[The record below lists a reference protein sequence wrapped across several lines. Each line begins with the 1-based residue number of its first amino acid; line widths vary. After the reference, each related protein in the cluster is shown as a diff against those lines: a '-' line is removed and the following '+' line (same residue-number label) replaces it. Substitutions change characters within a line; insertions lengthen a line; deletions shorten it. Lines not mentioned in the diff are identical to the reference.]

1 MRFRTGHAVPALL
14 ALTVL
19 CSSPQPTDAHRGRG
33 QEGSV
38 TNTSV
43 PPGNLPGPWMRNTGL
58 SEDPL
63 AEIAGAWPEP
73 ELVPRVLR
81 ELIGSLNDRLATV
94 LIKVNEDVVV
104 LMDGRGEFR
113 SFRPEEVG
121 ERLGRRRLSP
131 SAYATVTPDGLRIET
146 FISAG
151 WTRTDDF
158 ARQDDKLVRT
168 TAILGGS
175 TRALRQGTVGGLRRP
190 PKTIVRVLEVRT
202 VYNPVGSD
210 HPSVSQSPA
219 TASPSARAA
228 VIRILPPEREYRELL
243 SGSVQIRT
251 LVTHPGIRTV
261 EFLLNGTPAQR
272 TRRRPF
278 KARLDLADPPRE
290 QTLDV
295 RAYDAEGRL
304 VGGER
309 TILNRVDT
317 PFGVRIATVRGEETN
332 GSPAVRVAAD
342 ILRPRSATLERV
354 DFYLSESL
362 VATRDDF
369 GSATG
374 AGTAGRTRVEALI
387 QDAST
392 HDFIR
397 VRARLADGRELEDA
411 ELLQGAEYQ
420 DEIDV
425 QLVQLQVLVVDG
437 RGDPVPDLK
446 PDDFEVREGGVE
458 LPVEALFTANDVPLV
473 LGFAIDSSESML
485 PIWRQL
491 KHVASAFLEQTLTQ
505 KDKAF
510 LVDFDRAVRLLQPLT
525 GSKALLSGWLDR
537 VTPWGG
543 TALSDGILFSLL
555 QYGDEPGRRALVMV
569 TDGADLHS
577 RQRPEDPADLA
588 RRLGL
593 PIYFVEMDNPLTELV
608 KGADGMPLTRRN
620 SHPRARKRIRRI
632 SEETGG
638 RHFHIDPLA
647 EDPPWTERIARAFDQ
662 IEEDLRHQHVLTYYS
677 SQPRGAPIRP
687 DIRVTRRDLKLRS
700 VVPLEAIE

>member
-1 MRFRTGHAVPALL
+1 MTRQNRNVLITGGTGILGSAVTKAYLAQGDTVAVTYLFDNEVERFKEFNP
-14 ALTVL
+14 
-19 CSSPQPTDAHRGRG
+19 
-33 QEGSV
+33 E
-38 TNTSV
+38 
-43 PPGNLPGPWMRNTGL
+43 L
-58 SEDPL
+58 SEDT
-63 AEIAGAWPEP
+63 EVRITSAWPEP
-73 ELVPRVLR
+73 ETIPRVLR

-94 LIKVNEDVVV
+94 LIKVNGDVVV
-104 LMDGRGEFR
+104 LMDGRGDFR
-113 SFRPEEVG
+113 SSRPKEVG

-131 SAYATVTPDGLRIET
+131 SPYATVTPDGLRIET
-146 FISAG
+146 FISKR

-175 TRALRQGTVGGLRRP
+175 TRAL
-190 PKTIVRVLEVRT
+190 EVRT

-210 HPSVSQSPA
+210 HPSVSQSPG

-251 LVTHPGIRTV
+251 LVTHPGIRMV
-261 EFLLNGTPAQR
+261 EFLLDGTPAQR

-290 QTLDV
+290 QMLDV

-304 VGGER
+304 VAGER

-317 PFGVRIATVRGEETN
+317 PFGVRITTLRGEEMN
-332 GSPAVRVAAD
+332 GSPAVRVVAD
-342 ILRPRSATLERV
+342 ILMPRSATLERV
-354 DFYLSESL
+354 DFYRSESL

-369 GSATG
+369 DSGTG
-374 AGTAGRTRVEALI
+374 AGTAGRTQVEALI
-387 QDAST
+387 QDVST
-392 HDFIR
+392 HDFVR

-411 ELLQGAEYQ
+411 ELLKGAEYQ

-458 LPVEALFTANDVPLV
+458 LPVEALFTATDVPLV

-491 KHVASAFLEQTLTQ
+491 RHVASAFLEQTLTQ

-525 GSKALLSGWLDR
+525 GNKALLAGWLDR

-593 PIYFVEMDNPLTELV
+593 PIYFVEMDNPLTEFV
-608 KGADGMPLTRRN
+608 KGPDGMPLTRRN

-687 DIRVTRRDLKLRS
+687 DIRVTRSDLKLRS

>member
-1 MRFRTGHAVPALL
+1 M
-14 ALTVL
+14 VL
-19 CSSPQPTDAHRGRG
+19 CSSPRPTDAQGGRG

-43 PPGNLPGPWMRNTGL
+43 PPGNLLGPWMRNTEL
-58 SEDPL
+58 SEDT
-63 AEIAGAWPEP
+63 EVRIASAWPEP
-73 ELVPRVLR
+73 ETIPRVLR

-94 LIKVNEDVVV
+94 LIKVNGDVVV
-104 LMDGRGEFR
+104 LMDGRGDFR

-121 ERLGRRRLSP
+121 ERLSRRRLSP
-131 SAYATVTPDGLRIET
+131 SPYATVTPDGLRIET
-146 FISAG
+146 FISG

-175 TRALRQGTVGGLRRP
+175 TRAL
-190 PKTIVRVLEVRT
+190 EVRT

-210 HPSVSQSPA
+210 HPSVSQSPG
-219 TASPSARAA
+219 TVSPSARAA

-251 LVTHPGIRTV
+251 LVTHPGIRMV
-261 EFLLNGTPAQR
+261 EFLLDGTPAQR

-290 QTLDV
+290 QMLEV

-304 VGGER
+304 VAGER

-317 PFGVRIATVRGEETN
+317 PFGVRITTLRGEEMN
-332 GSPAVRVAAD
+332 GSPAVRVVAD
-342 ILRPRSATLERV
+342 ILMPRSATLERV
-354 DFYLSESL
+354 DFYRSESL

-369 GSATG
+369 DSGTG
-374 AGTAGRTRVEALI
+374 AGTARRTQVEALI
-387 QDAST
+387 QDVST
-392 HDFIR
+392 HDFVR

-437 RGDPVPDLK
+437 RGNPVPDLK

-458 LPVEALFTANDVPLV
+458 LPVEALFTATDVPLV

-491 KHVASAFLEQTLTQ
+491 RHVASAFLEQTLTQ

-525 GSKALLSGWLDR
+525 GNKALLAGWLDR

-543 TALSDGILFSLL
+543 TALNDGILFSLL

-608 KGADGMPLTRRN
+608 KGPDGRTLTQRN

-677 SQPRGAPIRP
+677 SEPRGAPIRP
-687 DIRVTRRDLKLRS
+687 DIRVTRPDLKLRS

>member
-1 MRFRTGHAVPALL
+1 MRFRTGRAVPALL
-14 ALTVL
+14 ALMVL
-19 CSSPQPTDAHRGRG
+19 CSSPQPTDAQRGRG

-38 TNTSV
+38 TDTSV
-43 PPGNLPGPWMRNTGL
+43 PPGNLRGPWMRNTEL
-58 SEDPL
+58 SEDPIVG
-63 AEIAGAWPEP
+63 IASAWPEA
-73 ELVPRVLR
+73 EVVPRVLR

-94 LIKVNEDVVV
+94 LIKVNGDVVV

-175 TRALRQGTVGGLRRP
+175 TRT
-190 PKTIVRVLEVRT
+190 LEVRT

-210 HPSVSQSPA
+210 HPSVSQSPG
-219 TASPSARAA
+219 TESPSARAA

-251 LVTHPGIRTV
+251 LVTHPGIRMV
-261 EFLLNGTPAQR
+261 EFLLDGTPAQR

-290 QTLDV
+290 QMLDV

-304 VGGER
+304 VAGER

-317 PFGVRIATVRGEETN
+317 PFGVRITTIRGEEIN
-332 GSPAVRVAAD
+332 GSPAVRVVAD
-342 ILRPRSATLERV
+342 ILMPRSATLERV
-354 DFYLSESL
+354 DFYRSESL

-369 GSATG
+369 DSGTG
-374 AGTAGRTRVEALI
+374 AGTAGRTQVEALI
-387 QDAST
+387 QDVST
-392 HDFIR
+392 HDFVR

-411 ELLQGAEYQ
+411 ELLEGAEYQ

-458 LPVEALFTANDVPLV
+458 LPVEALFTATDVPLV

-491 KHVASAFLEQTLTQ
+491 RHVASAFLEQTLTQ

-525 GSKALLSGWLDR
+525 GSKALLAGWLDR

-620 SHPRARKRIRRI
+620 SHSRARKRIRRI

-687 DIRVTRRDLKLRS
+687 DIRITRRDLKLRS
-700 VVPLEAIE
+700 AAPLEAIE

>member
-1 MRFRTGHAVPALL
+1 MRFRTGDAVPALL
-14 ALTVL
+14 ALMVL
-19 CSSPQPTDAHRGRG
+19 CSSPQPTGAQGGRG

-38 TNTSV
+38 ADTSV
-43 PPGNLPGPWMRNTGL
+43 PPGNLSGPWMRNAKL
-58 SEDPL
+58 SEDPKVG
-63 AEIAGAWPEP
+63 IASAWPEP

-81 ELIGSLNDRLATV
+81 ALIGSLDDRLGTV
-94 LIKVNEDVVV
+94 LIRVNGDVVV
-104 LMDGRGEFR
+104 LMDGRGDFR
-113 SFRPEEVG
+113 SLRPEEVG
-121 ERLGRRRLSP
+121 ERLSRRRLSP
-131 SAYATVTPDGLRIET
+131 SPYATVTADGLRIET
-146 FISAG
+146 FISG
-151 WTRTDDF
+151 WTRTDHF
-158 ARQDDKLVRT
+158 ARQDDKLIRT

-175 TRALRQGTVGGLRRP
+175 NRA
-190 PKTIVRVLEVRT
+190 LEVRT
-202 VYNPVGSD
+202 VYDPVGSD
-210 HPSVSQSPA
+210 HPSVSRSPG
-219 TASPSARAA
+219 TVNPSARAA

-261 EFLLNGTPAQR
+261 EFLLDGTPAQR

-278 KARLDLADPPRE
+278 NARLDLADPPRE

-362 VATRDDF
+362 VATRDGF
-369 GSATG
+369 GSG
-374 AGTAGRTRVEALI
+374 AGTAGRTRVEVLI
-387 QDAST
+387 EDVST
-392 HDFIR
+392 RDFVR

-425 QLVQLQVLVVDG
+425 QLVQLQVLVVDD
-437 RGDPVPDLK
+437 RGNPVPDLE

-458 LPVEALFTANDVPLV
+458 LPVEAIFTATDVPLV

-525 GSKALLSGWLDR
+525 GNKALLAGWLDR

-608 KGADGMPLTRRN
+608 KGPDGMPLTRRN

-647 EDPPWTERIARAFDQ
+647 EDPPWTERIARAFDR
-662 IEEDLRHQHVLTYYS
+662 IEEDLRRQHVLTYYS
-677 SQPRGAPIRP
+677 RQPRGAPIGPEIRITRP
-687 DIRVTRRDLKLRS
+687 DLKLRS

>member
-14 ALTVL
+14 ALMVL
-19 CSSPQPTDAHRGRG
+19 CSSPQPTDAQEGRG

-38 TNTSV
+38 TDTSV
-43 PPGNLPGPWMRNTGL
+43 PPGNLRGPWMRNTEL
-58 SEDPL
+58 SEDPTVG
-63 AEIAGAWPEP
+63 IASAWPEA
-73 ELVPRVLR
+73 EVVPRVLR

-94 LIKVNEDVVV
+94 LIKVNGDVVV

-121 ERLGRRRLSP
+121 ERLSRRRLSP
-131 SAYATVTPDGLRIET
+131 SPYATVTPDGLRIET
-146 FISAG
+146 FISG

-168 TAILGGS
+168 TAILGGP
-175 TRALRQGTVGGLRRP
+175 TRA
-190 PKTIVRVLEVRT
+190 LEVRT

-210 HPSVSQSPA
+210 HPSVSQSPGA
-219 TASPSARAA
+219 ASPSARTA
-228 VIRILPPEREYRELL
+228 VIRILPPEREYREFL

-251 LVTHPGIRTV
+251 LVTHPGIRMV
-261 EFLLNGTPAQR
+261 EFLLDGTPAQR

-317 PFGVRIATVRGEETN
+317 PFGVRITTIRGEEMN
-332 GSPAVRVAAD
+332 GSPAVRVVAD
-342 ILRPRSATLERV
+342 ILMPRSATLERV
-354 DFYLSESL
+354 DFYRSESL
-362 VATRDDF
+362 IATRDDF
-369 GSATG
+369 DSGTG
-374 AGTAGRTRVEALI
+374 AGTARRTQVEALI
-387 QDAST
+387 QDVST
-392 HDFIR
+392 HDFVR

-411 ELLQGAEYQ
+411 ELLKGAEYQ

-446 PDDFEVREGGVE
+446 PDDFKVREGGVE
-458 LPVEALFTANDVPLV
+458 LPVEALFTAIDVPLV

-491 KHVASAFLEQTLTQ
+491 RHVASAFLEQTLTQ

-525 GSKALLSGWLDR
+525 GNKALLAGWLDR

-608 KGADGMPLTRRN
+608 KGPDGMPLTRRN

>member
-1 MRFRTGHAVPALL
+1 MRFRTGDAVPALL

-19 CSSPQPTDAHRGRG
+19 CSSPQPTDAQGGRG

-43 PPGNLPGPWMRNTGL
+43 PPGNLPGPWMRNTEL

-81 ELIGSLNDRLATV
+81 GLIGSLDDRLATV
-94 LIKVNEDVVV
+94 LIKVNGDVVV

-121 ERLGRRRLSP
+121 ERLSRRHLSP
-131 SAYATVTPDGLRIET
+131 SPYATVTPDGLRIET
-146 FISAG
+146 FISG

-158 ARQDDKLVRT
+158 ARQDDNLVRT

-175 TRALRQGTVGGLRRP
+175 TRAL
-190 PKTIVRVLEVRT
+190 EVRT
-202 VYNPVGSD
+202 VYDPVGSD
-210 HPSVSQSPA
+210 HPSVSRSPG
-219 TASPSARAA
+219 TMNPSARAA

-251 LVTHPGIRTV
+251 LVTHPDIRTV
-261 EFLLNGTPAQR
+261 EFLLDGAPAQR

-278 KARLDLADPPRE
+278 KVRLDLADPPRE

-295 RAYDAEGRL
+295 RAYDGEGRL

-387 QDAST
+387 QHAST
-392 HDFIR
+392 RDFVR
-397 VRARLADGRELEDA
+397 VRARLTDGRELEDA

-437 RGDPVPDLK
+437 RGNPVPDLE
-446 PDDFEVREGGVE
+446 PDDFEVREDGVE
-458 LPVEALFTANDVPLV
+458 LPVEALFTATDVPLV

-525 GSKALLSGWLDR
+525 GNTALLGDWLDR

-577 RQRPEDPADLA
+577 RQRPEDPTDLA

-608 KGADGMPLTRRN
+608 RGSDGRTLTRRN
-620 SHPRARKRIRRI
+620 SHPRARRRIRRI

-647 EDPPWTERIARAFDQ
+647 EDPPWTERIARAFDR
-662 IEEDLRHQHVLTYYS
+662 IEEDLRRQHVLTYYS
-677 SQPRGAPIRP
+677 SQPRGAPIGP
-687 DIRVTRRDLKLRS
+687 EIRVTRPGLKLRS
-700 VVPLEAIE
+700 AVPLEGIE

>member
-14 ALTVL
+14 ASMVL
-19 CSSPQPTDAHRGRG
+19 CSNPLPTGAQGGRG
-33 QEGSV
+33 QEESV
-38 TNTSV
+38 TNARV
-43 PPGNLPGPWMRNTGL
+43 PPGNLLGPWMRNTEL
-58 SEDPL
+58 SEDPKVR
-63 AEIAGAWPEP
+63 IVSAWPEP

-81 ELIGSLNDRLATV
+81 ELIGSLDDRLATV
-94 LIKVNEDVVV
+94 LIKVNGDVVV
-104 LMDGRGEFR
+104 LMDGRGDFR
-113 SFRPEEVG
+113 SLRPEEVG
-121 ERLGRRRLSP
+121 ERLSRRRLSP
-131 SAYATVTPDGLRIET
+131 SPYATVTPDGLRIET
-146 FISAG
+146 FISG

-175 TRALRQGTVGGLRRP
+175 TRAL
-190 PKTIVRVLEVRT
+190 EVRT
-202 VYNPVGSD
+202 VYDAVGSD
-210 HPSVSQSPA
+210 HPSVSQSPG

-251 LVTHPGIRTV
+251 LVTHPGIRMV
-261 EFLLNGTPAQR
+261 EFLVDGTPAQR

-304 VGGER
+304 VAGER

-317 PFGVRIATVRGEETN
+317 PFGVRITTIRGEEMN
-332 GSPAVRVAAD
+332 GSPAVRVVAD
-342 ILRPRSATLERV
+342 ILMPRSASLKRV
-354 DFYLSESL
+354 DFYRSESL

-369 GSATG
+369 DSGTG
-374 AGTAGRTRVEALI
+374 AGTARRTQVEALI
-387 QDAST
+387 RDVST
-392 HDFIR
+392 HDFVR

-458 LPVEALFTANDVPLV
+458 LPVEALFTATDVPLV

-491 KHVASAFLEQTLTQ
+491 MHVASAFLEQTLTQ

-525 GSKALLSGWLDR
+525 GNKALLAGWLDR

-608 KGADGMPLTRRN
+608 KGPDGMPLTRRN

-662 IEEDLRHQHVLTYYS
+662 IEEDLRRQHVLTYYS

-687 DIRVTRRDLKLRS
+687 EIRITRPDLKLRS
-700 VVPLEAIE
+700 AVPLEAIE

>member
-1 MRFRTGHAVPALL
+1 M
-14 ALTVL
+14 
-19 CSSPQPTDAHRGRG
+19 
-33 QEGSV
+33 
-38 TNTSV
+38 
-43 PPGNLPGPWMRNTGL
+43 
-58 SEDPL
+58 
-63 AEIAGAWPEP
+63 
-73 ELVPRVLR
+73 
-81 ELIGSLNDRLATV
+81 
-94 LIKVNEDVVV
+94 
-104 LMDGRGEFR
+104 
-113 SFRPEEVG
+113 
-121 ERLGRRRLSP
+121 
-131 SAYATVTPDGLRIET
+131 TPDGLRIET
-146 FISAG
+146 FISG

-158 ARQDDKLVRT
+158 ARQDDKLIRT

-175 TRALRQGTVGGLRRP
+175 TRAL
-190 PKTIVRVLEVRT
+190 EVRT
-202 VYNPVGSD
+202 VYDPVGSD
-210 HPSVSQSPA
+210 HPSVSRSPG
-219 TASPSARAA
+219 TVNPSARAA

-261 EFLLNGTPAQR
+261 EFLLDGTPAQR

-278 KARLDLADPPRE
+278 NARLDLADPPRE

-392 HDFIR
+392 RDFVR
-397 VRARLADGRELEDA
+397 VRARLTDGRELEDA

-425 QLVQLQVLVVDG
+425 QLVQLQVLVVDD
-437 RGDPVPDLK
+437 RGNPVPDLE

-458 LPVEALFTANDVPLV
+458 LPVEALFTATDVPLV

-525 GSKALLSGWLDR
+525 GNKALLGGWLDR

-608 KGADGMPLTRRN
+608 KGPDGMPLTRRN

-647 EDPPWTERIARAFDQ
+647 EDPPWTERIARAFDR
-662 IEEDLRHQHVLTYYS
+662 IEEDLRRQHVLTYYS
-677 SQPRGAPIRP
+677 SQPRGAPIGPEIRIARP
-687 DIRVTRRDLKLRS
+687 GLKLRS
-700 VVPLEAIE
+700 AVPLEAIE

>member
-1 MRFRTGHAVPALL
+1 MRFRIGHAVPALL

-19 CSSPQPTDAHRGRG
+19 CSSPQPTGAQGGRG

-38 TNTSV
+38 ADTSV
-43 PPGNLPGPWMRNTGL
+43 PPGNLPGPWMRNTEL

-81 ELIGSLNDRLATV
+81 GLVGSLDDRLATV
-94 LIKVNEDVVV
+94 LIKVNGDVVV

-121 ERLGRRRLSP
+121 ERLSRRRLSP
-131 SAYATVTPDGLRIET
+131 SPYATVTPDGLRIET
-146 FISAG
+146 FISG

-158 ARQDDKLVRT
+158 ARQDDNLVRT

-175 TRALRQGTVGGLRRP
+175 NRA
-190 PKTIVRVLEVRT
+190 LEVRT
-202 VYNPVGSD
+202 VYDPVGSD
-210 HPSVSQSPA
+210 HPSVSRSPG
-219 TASPSARAA
+219 TANPSARAA

-261 EFLLNGTPAQR
+261 EFLLDGAPAQR

-304 VGGER
+304 AGGER

-392 HDFIR
+392 RDFVR
-397 VRARLADGRELEDA
+397 VRARLTDGRELEDA

-437 RGDPVPDLK
+437 RGNPVPDLE
-446 PDDFEVREGGVE
+446 PDDFEVREDGVE
-458 LPVEALFTANDVPLV
+458 LPVEALFTATDVPLV

-505 KDKAF
+505 KDRAF

-525 GSKALLSGWLDR
+525 GNKALLGGWLDR

-608 KGADGMPLTRRN
+608 KGPDGMPLTRRN

-647 EDPPWTERIARAFDQ
+647 EDPPWTERIARAFDR
-662 IEEDLRHQHVLTYYS
+662 IEEDLRRQHVLTYYS
-677 SQPRGAPIRP
+677 SQPRGAPIGPEIRITRP
-687 DIRVTRRDLKLRS
+687 GLELRS
-700 VVPLEAIE
+700 AVPLEAIE

>member
-14 ALTVL
+14 ALMVL
-19 CSSPQPTDAHRGRG
+19 CASPQPTDAQGGRG

-43 PPGNLPGPWMRNTGL
+43 PPGNLRGPWMRNTEL
-58 SEDPL
+58 SEDPIVG
-63 AEIAGAWPEP
+63 IASAWPEP
-73 ELVPRVLR
+73 ETIPRVLR

-94 LIKVNEDVVV
+94 LIKVNGDVVV
-104 LMDGRGEFR
+104 LMDGRGDFR

-121 ERLGRRRLSP
+121 ERLSRRRLSP
-131 SAYATVTPDGLRIET
+131 SPYATVTPDGLRIET
-146 FISAG
+146 FISG

-175 TRALRQGTVGGLRRP
+175 TRAL
-190 PKTIVRVLEVRT
+190 EVRT

-210 HPSVSQSPA
+210 HPSVSQSPG

-251 LVTHPGIRTV
+251 LVTHPGIRMV
-261 EFLLNGTPAQR
+261 EFLLDGTPAQR

-317 PFGVRIATVRGEETN
+317 PFGVRITALRGEEMN
-332 GSPAVRVAAD
+332 GSPAVRVVAD
-342 ILRPRSATLERV
+342 ILMPRSATLERV
-354 DFYLSESL
+354 DFYRSESL
-362 VATRDDF
+362 IVTRDDF
-369 GSATG
+369 DSGTG
-374 AGTAGRTRVEALI
+374 AGTARRTQVEALI
-387 QDAST
+387 QDVST
-392 HDFIR
+392 HDFVR

-411 ELLQGAEYQ
+411 ELLKGAEYQ

-458 LPVEALFTANDVPLV
+458 LPVEALFTATDVPLV

-491 KHVASAFLEQTLTQ
+491 RHVASTFLEQTLTQ

-525 GSKALLSGWLDR
+525 GNKALLAGWLDR

-608 KGADGMPLTRRN
+608 KGPDGMPLTRRN

-647 EDPPWTERIARAFDQ
+647 EDPPWTEQIARAFDQ

-687 DIRVTRRDLKLRS
+687 EIRITRPDLKLRS
-700 VVPLEAIE
+700 AVPLEAIE